1 MCSEAAIKLE
11 DNDPYTQQRVVRLS
25 LQPFSGDC
33 SNTFDQMHRFH
44 SNTLNRIY
52 ESQHMSEER
61 DQPLNSS
68 SQTKSR
74 LNWNLKS
81 LSRKVKELVQDIEE
95 TSYKS
100 IAE

>member
-1 MCSEAAIKLE
+1 
-11 DNDPYTQQRVVRLS
+11 
-25 LQPFSGDC
+25 
-33 SNTFDQMHRFH
+33 
-44 SNTLNRIY
+44 
-52 ESQHMSEER
+52 MSEER